1 MSAQQGDP
9 VTVPVTG
16 ALAMEAVL
24 PGTQLLAVA
33 LTAETVRF
41 VKGETLAGRQPQEI
55 PIFRV
60 VTVETPELP
69 GGMLE
74 GNGAMFVLQDAT
86 PGVGLHLC
94 MAVRTGVEVFG
105 EIRGGN

>member
-1 MSAQQGDP
+1 MGAQQGDL
-9 VTVPVTG
+9 VTVPMTG
-16 ALAMEAVL
+16 PLAVEAGL

-60 VTVETPELP
+60 VTVEAPELP

-74 GNGAMFVLQDAT
+74 RNGYMFVPQDAT

-94 MAVRTGVEVFG
+94 MTV
-105 EIRGGN
+105 